1 MYRGFHTGPRG
12 RMFGPRGFRP
22 GIFSG
27 IIGLFVFL
35 WIIVAVIGSV
45 FGAGMMILSSALHSL
60 QHYFPR
66 LLGSAFFLRSLAVG
80 AVIGLIWYLRTHKRN
95 TAKEETLREDSGTV
109 DGAPVETE
117 VTEPQRFHTFSA

>member
-27 IIGLFVFL
+27 IIGLFVTL
-35 WIIVAVIGSV
+35 WIIVAVIGSL
-45 FGAGMMILSSALHSL
+45 FGAGMMILGSAFRGMQYYL
-60 QHYFPR
+60 PR

-80 AVIGLIWYLRTHKRN
+80 AVIGLVWYFRTHRRN
-95 TAKEETLREDSGTV
+95 ASKEETPREGGGTV
-109 DGAPVETE
+109 DGAAVETE
-117 VTEPQRFHTFSA
+117 VIEPQHFHTFSA